1 MRQLP
6 LFLLVLVVSVS
17 GQWTTGEDVS
27 NTNGNYFTASN
38 TDSVF
43 WDEDTLYICGAE
55 TAYIFIRVGKTL
67 GMLTYKGTVTTKD
80 TMSHSSD
87 SARVVFEIAML
98 KGLSYI
104 ALDASVIETYY
115 GMDSVDVASAASD
128 DIYFYP
134 FQNTNLDQL
143 HTYYYLMRIRGRY
156 STNLSK
162 IWLKEERTVAF

>member
-1 MRQLP
+1 MFKAAIIFLILATS
-6 LFLLVLVVSVS
+6 LF

-27 NTNGNYFTASN
+27 NSNGNYFATSN

-43 WDEDTLYICGAE
+43 WDGDSLFICGAE

-67 GMLTYKGTVTTKD
+67 GMVTYKGTVTTKD
-80 TMSHSSD
+80 TMSHASD

-98 KGLSYI
+98 KGLSYT
-104 ALDASVIETYY
+104 ALDASVTETYY
-115 GMDSVDVASAASD
+115 GMDSVDVANAASD

-134 FQNTNLDQL
+134 FQETNLDQL
-143 HTYYYLMRIRGRY
+143 HTMYYLMRIRGRY

-162 IWLKEERTVAF
+162 IWLKEERISAF